1 MYRCRNQKSLAAPHE
16 LMERPRKSLI
26 QVVDYIVQVLDCVVH
41 ALDYIIQVMNASFV
55 GTSIDFRSMQRI
67 IAVPAS
73 LNFVAQWSG
82 KIGGMQKN
90 GM

>member
-1 MYRCRNQKSLAAPHE
+1 
-16 LMERPRKSLI
+16 MERPRKSLI
-26 QVVDYIVQVLDCVVH
+26 QGMDYIVQVLDCIVH

-67 IAVPAS
+67 ILVPAS